1 MKQRFLRTALMLV
14 LIFCSTVVWA
24 DDGDEFEITSGNVT
38 LTYHVISEANKT
50 CMLGKRLDAG
60 NFQCAFTATDG
71 WDGSVTVPGKITNP
85 GNGTEYTVIEIGCFA
100 FWSWDYKLKSITLPN
115 TIIKIEQGA
124 FEGTEI
130 TSIDLPASLQD
141 IRVFAFQNSKLTSIS
156 IPKSVS
162 EIGDYYNKS
171 IDGNPFIRCPFL
183 TNITIEAGNPRY
195 EAADGG
201 KIIYDKKYKGI
212 VTAIGNAVIP
222 DGTRI
227 IGGDAFGG
235 NSDIKSIIVPES
247 VTTVGNGAFA
257 YCNNLESVTLP
268 ESLERLDGGVFKG
281 CSKLTN
287 IVLPTGIKCLY
298 NDLFYGSGLTE
309 ITIPKNV
316 TEINDQAF
324 GNCENLATVTS
335 MIKEPFDVNKN
346 VFSKEEWDNT
356 AGEYKYTII
365 PTTLKVPYGTKALYE
380 AREGWKEF
388 PNIVEMEQQPDEPA
402 VGDEIT
408 DGDLKFIITSI
419 KNQTCRL
426 GESKEYYIDGRWIMT
441 YPFNKDIESLTIPS
455 TVQGFTVTAIPAA
468 TVRNLDN
475 LKSVSLPS
483 TISSIGEENFQSC
496 WSLESITIDDANP
509 TYRSS
514 DCNVII
520 ESATN
525 TIIASCKTST
535 IPDGVERIGEGVF
548 QNSEITSLTL
558 PSTLKVIERNAFS
571 NCYRLTSVELP
582 ASITSIGDYAFAF
595 MSNLGSVTVNT
606 TTPIDISE
614 YAFIKSQNWDDNTYT
629 YTNREY
635 YDNLFVPAGAKEAY
649 KNHAVWGK
657 FKNFFSGN
665 EGKSFTANT
674 TEGVEMVFTILE
686 DNSDSKT
693 CQVGYFDGDYE
704 KNAVEPNAVNGTVTI
719 PGVVN
724 GYKVVKIGRYAFC
737 STMYMTSVVIPESVT
752 AIDDNA
758 FQGCSGMNSFM
769 LPKNVQS
776 LGEQVLRYCRNLQ
789 TLTVE
794 DGNTVYS
801 SPSGSNCI
809 IETATYKLI
818 AVGINADIPEG
829 VTAIP
834 GYLIDWGY
842 GINITIPSTVTSI
855 GSRAFEGIQGST
867 ITVKWS
873 NPLQI
878 AEDVFSQVNI
888 YGDKSYLRVP
898 AGLKAAYKV
907 ATGWSMFGDEYIL
920 AGNEGTTFTA
930 NTTEGVEVLYTILDD
945 EEKTCQVG
953 YMDGSWD
960 KSAVVNQSNN
970 GAITISDEVNGY
982 KVVKVGRYAFYNA
995 YSMTSVVL
1003 PQTITEIEDYAFFR
1017 CSQLGSFMLP
1027 KGVTSLGNFVF
1038 LSCGNLTSL
1047 SVEDGNPIYSSSEG
1061 SNVIIETA
1069 ANKVVIGSTH
1079 ATIPSGVTSIGD
1091 NVFNNVNG
1099 GEISIPSTVTTI
1111 GNQAF
1116 ANMYNST
1123 VTVEWD
1129 APIAIDESVF
1139 QWSNNN
1145 YLRVPEGTKTAYQAA
1160 TGWSTFGEDH
1170 ILEGR
1175 IGETFTVATTEG
1187 VEVLYTILS
1196 DNTNSKTCQ
1205 VGYMEGEWNKTA
1217 IDGNSAE
1224 GIVTIPDE
1232 VNGYK
1237 VVKVGKYAFYNAY
1250 RMTSVVLPQTVTEIE
1265 NYAFANCGLTKFV
1278 LPKSVTRIGQSI
1290 FQFCSGLTSLTV
1302 EGGNPV
1308 FSSPEGSNV
1317 IIETAANKVVTGLTH
1332 ATIPTGVTSIGES
1345 AFYNVYGAE
1354 ITIPSTV
1361 TTIEDEAFASMYYS
1375 TIIVKS
1381 ESPIA
1386 INERVFLWGSN
1397 NYLRVPE
1404 GSKAAYLAAT
1414 GWSTFGE
1421 DHILEGR
1428 VGETF
1433 TAATVE
1439 GIDVVYTI
1447 IDDHAKTCQVGYLGG
1462 YKKAVEPGVGA
1473 DVITIPEEVNGYHV
1487 VKVGETAF
1495 YMTDLKSVILPQT
1508 VTEIEAGAF
1517 GYSGLQSFVLP
1528 KSVTK
1533 LGVCVFQSCDVNPLT
1548 VEEGNPVFSSPEGS
1562 NVIIETASKK
1572 VVTGARKATIPA
1584 GVTSIG
1590 ERAFFGMNYGEFS
1603 IPSTVTTIEDE
1614 AFTANYNSSV
1624 TVEWQSP
1631 IAVGENVIDGR
1642 DGSNLFVPVGTKAAY
1657 LAAAGWSTFG
1667 DDHIIECTAGQTFTA
1682 KTLEAVDVAYTI
1694 LDTDA
1699 KECQVGYI
1707 DGNEDNVAVN
1717 RETQTFRITIP
1728 ESIGGY
1734 TVAEIGQYA
1743 FQGVMAESVV
1753 IPQTVTAIGEYAFA
1767 GCTALTAIYS
1777 HSVEPIPLGNAEAK
1791 VRTRAGGEDISA
1803 STVFAQVDKEACI
1816 LFVPNGSVDSYK
1828 NAPGWGEFTHIRPM
1842 LVEGDVTGDSIIDEA
1857 DFVYVEKCI
1866 MGGIADPKAD
1876 LNKDGKVNAA
1886 DLVTLANLKLYG
1898 QTTPPSTK

>member
-1 MKQRFLRTALMLV
+1 MKQRFLRTALMFV
-14 LIFCSTVVWA
+14 LIFCSTAVWA
-24 DDGDEFEITSGNVT
+24 DDEDEFEITSGNVT

-85 GNGTEYTVIEIGCFA
+85 DNGTEYTVIEIGCFA
-100 FWSWDYKLKSITLPN
+100 FFSWDYKLKSITLPN
-115 TIIKIEQGA
+115 TIIRIEQSA
-124 FEGTEI
+124 FGNTEI
-130 TSIDLPASLQD
+130 TSIDLPSSLQD
-141 IRVFAFQNSKLTSIS
+141 IRVFAFQNSMLTSIF
-156 IPKSVS
+156 IPKSVT
-162 EIGDYYNKS
+162 EIGDEYTNS
-171 IDGNPFIRCPFL
+171 IDGNPFVRCPL
-183 TNITIEAGNPRY
+183 TSITVEAGNPRY
-195 EAADGG
+195 ETADGG
-201 KIIYDKKYKGI
+201 KILYDKKCHGI

-222 DGTRI
+222 DGTNI
-227 IGGDAFGG
+227 IGGESFGN
-235 NSDIKSIIVPES
+235 NSDIMSIIVPES
-247 VTTVGNGAFA
+247 VTTIGRHAFGG
-257 YCNNLESVTLP
+257 CNNLESVTMP
-268 ESLERLDGGVFKG
+268 ESLERLESGAFFG

-298 NDLFYGSGLTE
+298 NDLFYGTGLTE

-316 TEINDQAF
+316 TEINDRAF

-335 MIKEPFDVNKN
+335 MIKEPFDINKN
-346 VFSKEEWDNT
+346 VFSKEEWDNN

-380 AREGWKEF
+380 AKEGWKEF

-419 KNQTCRL
+419 KNKTCRL
-426 GESKEYYIDGRWIMT
+426 GESEENYIDGQWT
-441 YPFNKDIESLTIPS
+441 TVYPFNKDIESLTIPS
-455 TVQGFTVTAIPAA
+455 TVQGFTVTTIPAA
-468 TVRNLDN
+468 TVRNLFN

-483 TISSIGEENFQSC
+483 TISSIGKENFQSC
-496 WSLESITIDDANP
+496 WSLESITIDGANP
-509 TYRSS
+509 TYKSS

-525 TIIASCKTST
+525 TIIAGCKTST

-548 QNSEITSLTL
+548 QSSEITSLTL
-558 PSTLKVIERNAFS
+558 PSTLKVIESYAFS
-571 NCYRLTSVELP
+571 NCYRITSVELP

-595 MSNLGSVTVNT
+595 MSNLSSVTVNT
-606 TTPIDISE
+606 TTPVDISE
-614 YAFIKSQNWDDNTYT
+614 CAFIKNQNWDDNTYT

-665 EGKSFTANT
+665 EGKNFTANT
-674 TEGVEMVFTILE
+674 TEGIEVLYTILSDNTNSKTCQVGYMEGEWNKTAIDGNSVKGAVTIPDEVNGYKVVKVGKYAFGNAYEMTSVVLPQTVTEIENYAFTNCGFTEFVLPKSVTRIGQSIFQSCGGLTSLAVEEGNPVYSSPEGSNVIIETAAKKVVTGLAHASIPSGVTSIGESAFLGVSGAEITIPSTVTTIEDQAFASMYNSTIFVEGKSPIAINESVFLWGSNNYLRVPEGTKAAYLAATGWSTFGEDNILEGREGETFTATTTEGVEVLFTIL
-686 DNSDSKT
+686 SDKTNSKT
-693 CQVGYFDGDYE
+693 CQVGYF
-704 KNAVEPNAVNGTVTI
+704 
-719 PGVVN
+719 
-724 GYKVVKIGRYAFC
+724 
-737 STMYMTSVVIPESVT
+737 
-752 AIDDNA
+752 
-758 FQGCSGMNSFM
+758 
-769 LPKNVQS
+769 
-776 LGEQVLRYCRNLQ
+776 
-789 TLTVE
+789 
-794 DGNTVYS
+794 
-801 SPSGSNCI
+801 
-809 IETATYKLI
+809 
-818 AVGINADIPEG
+818 
-829 VTAIP
+829 
-834 GYLIDWGY
+834 
-842 GINITIPSTVTSI
+842 
-855 GSRAFEGIQGST
+855 
-867 ITVKWS
+867 
-873 NPLQI
+873 
-878 AEDVFSQVNI
+878 
-888 YGDKSYLRVP
+888 
-898 AGLKAAYKV
+898 
-907 ATGWSMFGDEYIL
+907 
-920 AGNEGTTFTA
+920 
-930 NTTEGVEVLYTILDD
+930 
-945 EEKTCQVG
+945 
-953 YMDGSWD
+953 DGSWD

-1003 PQTITEIEDYAFFR
+1003 PQTITAIEDYAFCR

-1139 QWSNNN
+1139 RWSNNN
-1145 YLRVPEGTKTAYQAA
+1145 YLRVPEGTKAAYLAA

-1217 IDGNSAE
+1217 IDGNSVKGA
-1224 GIVTIPDE
+1224 VTIPDE

-1265 NYAFANCGLTKFV
+1265 SYAFVNCGLTVLV

-1290 FQFCSGLTSLTV
+1290 FLYCDGLTSLAV
-1302 EGGNPV
+1302 EDGNPV
-1308 FSSPEGSNV
+1308 YSSPEGSNV
-1317 IIETAANKVVTGLTH
+1317 IIETAAKKVVTGSTH
-1332 ATIPTGVTSIGES
+1332 VTIPSGVTSIGES
-1345 AFYNVYGAE
+1345 AFYNVSGAE

-1361 TTIEDEAFASMYYS
+1361 TTIEDQAFASMYNS
-1375 TIIVKS
+1375 TIIVKA

-1386 INERVFLWGSN
+1386 INESVFQWGN
-1397 NYLRVPE
+1397 DNYLRVPE
-1404 GSKAAYLAAT
+1404 GAKTAYLAAT
-1414 GWSTFGE
+1414 GWSMFGE

-1428 VGETF
+1428 VGERF

-1439 GIDVVYTI
+1439 GIDVLYTI

-1462 YKKAVEPGVGA
+1462 YKKAVEPGVSS
-1473 DVITIPEEVNGYHV
+1473 DVITIPEEVNGYQV
-1487 VKVGETAF
+1487 VKVGEAAF
-1495 YMTDLKSVILPQT
+1495 YMTSLKSVALPQT

-1517 GYSGLQSFVLP
+1517 GYSELQSFVLP
-1528 KSVTK
+1528 KSVKK
-1533 LGVCVFQSCDVNPLT
+1533 LGICVFQSCDVNPLT

-1657 LAAAGWSTFG
+1657 LAATGWSTFG

-1767 GCTALTAIYS
+1767 GCTGLTAIYS

-1857 DFVYVEKCI
+1857 DFAYVEECI
-1866 MGGIADPKAD
+1866 MSGIADPKAD

-1898 QTTPPSTK
+1898 QTTPPSNGVR

>member
-1 MKQRFLRTALMLV
+1 MLV
-14 LIFCSTVVWA
+14 LIFCSTTVWA
-24 DDGDEFEITSGNVT
+24 DDGDEFEITSGKVT
-38 LTYHVISEANKT
+38 LTYHVISEAKKT
-50 CMLGKRLDAG
+50 CMVGKRLDAG

-71 WDGSVTVPGKITNP
+71 WNGSVTVPGKITNP

-100 FWSWDYKLKSITLPN
+100 FCSRDYSDYRLKSITLPN
-115 TIIKIEQGA
+115 TIIRIEQGA
-124 FEGTEI
+124 FADTDI
-130 TSIDLPASLQD
+130 TSIDLPSSLQD
-141 IRVFAFQNSKLTSIS
+141 IRVWAFQNSKLTSIS
-156 IPKSVS
+156 IPKSVT
-162 EIGDYYNKS
+162 EIGDYYNYN
-171 IDGNPFIRCPFL
+171 IDGNPFVRCPSL
-183 TNITIEAGNPRY
+183 TSITIEAGNPRY
-195 EAADGG
+195 EAVDGG
-201 KIIYDKKYKGI
+201 KIIYDKKCKGI

-222 DGTRI
+222 DGTKI
-227 IGGDAFGG
+227 IGGEAFGS
-235 NSDIKSIIVPES
+235 NSDIKSIIAPES
-247 VTTVGNGAFA
+247 VTTIGRNAFGN
-257 YCNNLESVTLP
+257 CNNLESVTLP
-268 ESLERLDGGVFKG
+268 ESLERLEDGAFYG

-287 IVLPTGIKCLY
+287 IVLPTGIKCLNY
-298 NDLFYGSGLTE
+298 NLFYGSGLTE

-316 TEINDQAF
+316 TEINDRVF
-324 GNCENLATVTS
+324 SNCENLATVTS
-335 MIKEPFDVNKN
+335 MIKEPFDINKD

-365 PTTLKVPYGTKALYE
+365 PSTLKVPYGTKALYE
-380 AREGWKEF
+380 AKEGWKEF
-388 PNIVEMEQQPDEPA
+388 PNIVEMEQQQDEPA

-408 DGDLKFIITSI
+408 DGDMKFIITSI
-419 KNQTCRL
+419 KNKTCRL
-426 GESKEYYIDGRWIMT
+426 VESKDVYIDGEWTTT

-455 TVQGFTVTAIPAA
+455 TVQGFTVTVIPAN

-483 TISSIGEENFQSC
+483 TISSIGEDNFRYC
-496 WSLESITIDDANP
+496 WNLESITIDGANP
-509 TYRSS
+509 TYKSS

-535 IPDGVERIGEGVF
+535 IPDGVERIGEGAF

-558 PSTLKVIERNAFS
+558 PSTLKVIERYAFS

-582 ASITSIGDYAFAF
+582 ASITYIGDFAF
-595 MSNLGSVTVNT
+595 SNMSNSTITVKWE
-606 TTPIDISE
+606 TPIAINENVFEGINYWSNNC
-614 YAFIKSQNWDDNTYT
+614 FL
-629 YTNREY
+629 R
-635 YDNLFVPAGAKEAY
+635 VPSGTKAAYLGATGWSKFGVDCILEGNAGTT
-649 KNHAVWGK
+649 
-657 FKNFFSGN
+657 
-665 EGKSFTANT
+665 FTAKT
-674 TEGVEMVFTILE
+674 TEGIEVVYTILE
-686 DNSDSKT
+686 DNESSKT
-693 CQVGYFDGDYE
+693 CQVGYLDGNDG
-704 KNAVEPNAVNGTVTI
+704 KNAVDPNAVNGTVTI
-719 PGVVN
+719 PGEVN
-724 GYKVVKIGRYAFC
+724 GYKVVKIGKYAFC

-776 LGEQVLRYCRNLQ
+776 LGEQVLGYCRNLQ

-809 IETATYKLI
+809 IETTTYKLM

-834 GYLIDWGY
+834 EDLIEWGY

-855 GSRAFEGIQGST
+855 GSRAFLGIQGST

-873 NPLQI
+873 SPLPI
-878 AEDVFSQVNI
+878 NESVFQWSSNN
-888 YGDKSYLRVP
+888 YLRVP
-898 AGLKAAYKV
+898 EGTKAAYLA
-907 ATGWSMFGDEYIL
+907 ATGWSTFGEANIL
-920 AGNEGTTFTA
+920 EGREGETFTA
-930 NTTEGVEVLYTILDD
+930 TTTEGIEVLYTILSDNTNS
-945 EEKTCQVG
+945 KTCQVG
-953 YMDGSWD
+953 YTDGNWD
-960 KSAVVNQSNN
+960 KIAVNREAVD
-970 GAITISDEVNGY
+970 GVVTIPEEVNDY

-1003 PQTITEIEDYAFFR
+1003 PQTITAIEDYAFFR

-1250 RMTSVVLPQTVTEIE
+1250 RMTSVVLPQTVTGIE

-1317 IIETAANKVVTGLTH
+1317 IIETAAKKVVTGLTH
-1332 ATIPTGVTSIGES
+1332 VTIPSGVTSIGES
-1345 AFYNVYGAE
+1345 AFYNVNGAE

-1361 TTIEDEAFASMYYS
+1361 TTIEDQAFASMYYS

-1386 INERVFLWGSN
+1386 INESIFQWGYD

-1404 GSKAAYLAAT
+1404 GAKTAYLAAT

-1439 GIDVVYTI
+1439 GIDVLYTI
-1447 IDDHAKTCQVGYLGG
+1447 IDDYAKTCQVGHLGG
-1462 YKKAVEPGVGA
+1462 YKKAVESGISA
-1473 DVITIPEEVNGYHV
+1473 DVITIPEEVNGYQV

-1753 IPQTVTAIGEYAFA
+1753 IPQTVTAIGEYAFS
-1767 GCTALTAIYS
+1767 GCTGLTAIYS
-1777 HSVEPIPLGNAEAK
+1777 HSIEPIPLGNTEAK

-1803 STVFAQVDKEACI
+1803 STVFAEVDKEKCI

-1828 NAPGWGEFTHIRPM
+1828 NAPGWGEFANIRPM
-1842 LVEGDVTGDSIIDEA
+1842 VVEGDVTGDSIIDEA
-1857 DFVYVEKCI
+1857 DFAFVRDCI
-1866 MGGIADPKAD
+1866 MGNTFDQKAD
-1876 LNKDGKVNAA
+1876 FNKDGKVNAA
-1886 DLVTLANLKLYG
+1886 DLVALVNLKLYG
-1898 QTTPPSTK
+1898 QITPPSNGTR